1 MEKKKYVLKSD
12 NLEQEKSAD
21 GTENS
26 EHVFDMIDRAEMCL
40 SNIQDNTDLCMN
52 IYKLSKQTLS
62 EDEIDAMQL
71 LCEENISIEESAG
84 EIASQ
89 LEIVKGNIDK
99 HLKVTESKV
108 EEILK
113 QILIL
118 ELHSKEIAEK
128 MLKNK

>member
-71 LCEENISIEESAG
+71 LCEENISIEQSAG
-84 EIASQ
+84 EIAMQRQYRQTFESNR
-89 LEIVKGNIDK
+89 VKGRGDFKTNIDF
-99 HLKVTESKV
+99 V
-108 EEILK
+108 
-113 QILIL
+113 
-118 ELHSKEIAEK
+118 IA
-128 MLKNK
+128 L

>member
-71 LCEENISIEESAG
+71 LCEENISIEQSAG
-84 EIASQ
+84 EIAMQ